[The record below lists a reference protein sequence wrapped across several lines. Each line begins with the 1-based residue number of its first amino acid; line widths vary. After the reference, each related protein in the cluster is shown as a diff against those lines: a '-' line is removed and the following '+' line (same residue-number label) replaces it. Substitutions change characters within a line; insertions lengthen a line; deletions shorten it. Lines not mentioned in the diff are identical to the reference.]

1 MIITTSASASGGPPF
16 TTIASRRSLEG
27 TLTTVKVAHGKYK
40 IQAIMFPVGNFFGVS
55 RWQLCKDFPYYL
67 INCRFGL

>member
-1 MIITTSASASGGPPF
+1 METMEEKTTHSDLA
-16 TTIASRRSLEG
+16 G
-27 TLTTVKVAHGKYK
+27 TLTTVKVAHGNYK